1 MLAVRKSAVAI
12 YVDRATGQWI
22 VRDPD
27 GNFWV
32 VPSGVNA
39 WDQRQPF
46 EPTDDSQLEPIPGHY
61 RYLLELP
68 F

>member
-1 MLAVRKSAVAI
+1 MLAVTKCVVAI

>member
-1 MLAVRKSAVAI
+1 MLAVTKCVVAI

-32 VPSGVNA
+32 VPSGANA

-46 EPTDDSQLEPIPGHY
+46 EPTDDSQLQPIPGHY

>member
-1 MLAVRKSAVAI
+1 MLAATKCAVAI

-22 VRDPD
+22 VRAPD
-27 GNFWV
+27 GSFWV